1 MDILYVRMFLH
12 DCTLI
17 DASQPLLEVNRRHPW
32 DFALF
37 LGKIP
42 LQSDVEIQKY
52 HGCLF
57 F

>member
-1 MDILYVRMFLH
+1 
-12 DCTLI
+12 
-17 DASQPLLEVNRRHPW
+17 VNRRHPW